1 MSEALQIL
9 SVGAGTLLAI
19 VVFAVIVFWFI
30 EDVTQKK
37 HAVLRNYPV
46 IGRLRYFFEKQGE
59 YFRQYFFAGDR
70 DEMPFNRATRAWV
83 YRVAKK
89 EDGSGLIGFGSTYDI
104 KAPGAILFVNAA
116 FPVQEWEH
124 KSTPPLTVGE
134 GYCEHPFTARSI
146 VNISGMSF
154 GAISRPAVQALA
166 RGAAQA
172 GCWIDTGEGGLAP
185 YHLEGNPDVI
195 MQIGTAKYGIRDP
208 DGAFSPQRAKE
219 LAKVVK
225 AFEIKLSQGAKPGKG
240 GVLPGGKV
248 TAEIA
253 AIRGIPHGQDSI
265 SPNRHRDAAN
275 VGELLDQVHHIRTLT
290 GRPVGIKTAIGGWRF
305 LNDMAEDVLRRGLE
319 YAPDFLVIDGGEGGS
334 GAAPQALFD
343 HMSLSIEEGLPR
355 AADVLYESGL
365 KDRVR
370 LVASGKLVTSAR
382 AAWALCVGA
391 DFVNTARGFMFS
403 LGCIQ
408 ALRCH
413 TNTCPTGIT
422 THNPRLQ
429 RGLVVEEKY
438 QRVANYALGMNH
450 DIEMIA
456 HSCGVEH
463 PRMLRR
469 EHCRIVQNNGHSS
482 SLKTLYPY
490 PDGKAPPVPE
500 TFAERATMT
509 MTFRSPL
516 IPAQKPAATND

>member
-1 MSEALQIL
+1 MDMTGIMGVISYGL
-9 SVGAGTLLAI
+9 GTIIGFVLIGVL
-19 VVFAVIVFWFI
+19 VFWFI
-30 EDVTQKK
+30 QDVTQKK
-37 HAVLRNYPV
+37 HTVLRNYPV
-46 IGRLRYFFEKQGE
+46 IGRLRFFLEEMGE

-70 DEMPFNRATRAWV
+70 EEMPFNRATRVWI
-83 YRVAKK
+83 YKEAKN
-89 EDGSGLIGFGSTYDI
+89 EGGIIGFGSTNDLRE
-104 KAPGAILFVNAA
+104 PGSIIFVNHPY
-116 FPVQEWEH
+116 PVLEEDRLP
-124 KSTPPLTVGE
+124 TPSLLIGE
-134 GYCEHPFTARSI
+134 GYCRYPFEAKSV
-146 VNISGMSF
+146 VNVSGMSF
-154 GAISRPAVQALA
+154 GAISSPAVQALS
-166 RGAAQA
+166 RGAGVA
-172 GCWIDTGEGGLAP
+172 GCWMDTREGGLAP
-185 YHLEGNPDVI
+185 YHLEGNCDVI
-195 MQIGTAKYGIRDP
+195 MQIGTAKYGIRNS
-208 DGAFSPQRAKE
+208 DGTFSAERAKE

-248 TAEIA
+248 TEEIA
-253 AIRGIPHGQDSI
+253 RIRGIPVGEASI

-275 VGELLDQVHHIRTLT
+275 TTELLDQVRYIRELT

-305 LNDMAEDVLRRGLE
+305 LNEIAENVLRRGLE

-343 HMSLSIEEGLPR
+343 HMSLSIEEALPR
-355 AADVLYESGL
+355 AADVLFESGL

-429 RGLVVEEKY
+429 RGLVVEEKF
-438 QRVANYALGMNH
+438 QRVANYAMGMNH

-456 HSCGVEH
+456 HSCGVAH
-463 PRMLRR
+463 PRLLKR
-469 EHCRIVQNNGHSS
+469 EHCRIVQANGATAA
-482 SLKTLYPY
+482 LNMLYPY
-490 PDGKAPPVPE
+490 PTQKSMPLAGQG
-500 TFAERATMT
+500 RATAVVNYGQ
-509 MTFRSPL
+509 
-516 IPAQKPAATND
+516 AQVTAE

>member
-1 MSEALQIL
+1 MSEALRIL

-30 EDVTQKK
+30 QDVTQKK

-70 DEMPFNRATRAWV
+70 DEMPFNRATRAWI
-83 YRVAKK
+83 YRVAKQ
-89 EDGSGLIGFGSTYDI
+89 EDGSGIIGFGSTYDM
-104 KAPGAILFVNAA
+104 KAPGAILFVNAG
-116 FPVQEWEH
+116 FPVQEWE
-124 KSTPPLTVGE
+124 KQVTPPLVIGE
-134 GYCEHPFTARSI
+134 GWCDKPFTAKSI

-154 GAISRPAVQALA
+154 GAISRPAVQALSK
-166 RGAAQA
+166 GAASA
-172 GCWIDTGEGGLAP
+172 GCWLDTGEGGMAPHHLA
-185 YHLEGNPDVI
+185 GGADVI
-195 MQIGTAKYGIRDP
+195 MQIGTAKYGIRDEA
-208 DGAFSPQRAKE
+208 GNFSPERAKA
-219 LAKVVK
+219 LATQVK

-248 TAEIA
+248 TDEIA
-253 AIRGIPHGQDSI
+253 RIRGIPQGQDSI
-265 SPNRHRDAAN
+265 SPNRHKDVAN
-275 VGELLDQVHHIRTLT
+275 IVELLDQVAMIRSLT
-290 GRPVGIKTAIGGWRF
+290 GRPVGIKTAIGGWHF
-305 LNDMAEDVLRRGLE
+305 LNALGEDVLKRGLE

-343 HMSLSIEEGLPR
+343 HMSLSIEEALPR
-355 AADVLYESGL
+355 AADMLYETGL

-382 AAWALCVGA
+382 AAWALCAGA

-429 RGLVVEEKY
+429 RGLVVEEKW
-438 QRVANYALGMNH
+438 QRVANYAMGMNK

-456 HSCGVEH
+456 HSCGVAH
-463 PRMLRR
+463 ARLLRR
-469 EHCRIVQNNGHSS
+469 EHCRIVQGSGATAALNM
-482 SLKTLYPY
+482 LYPY
-490 PDGKAPPVPE
+490 PKLRP
-500 TFAERATMT
+500 M
-509 MTFRSPL
+509 
-516 IPAQKPAATND
+516 AAVAIASQVAMAASVE